1 MSMSDILDR
10 ACKRE
15 GEDPAI
21 VRLGHHAIEMW
32 RAAEELGDPHLLAAL
47 RPLVEHVGRALA
59 RDVRGK
65 ACADDTL
72 H

>member
-1 MSMSDILDR
+1 MSISDILDR
-10 ACKRE
+10 ACGRE

-21 VRLGHHAIEMW
+21 VRLGHHAIELW
-32 RAAEELGDPHLLAAL
+32 RAAEEIGDPGLLAAL

-59 RDVRGK
+59 RDVEGET
-65 ACADDTL
+65 CADDTL